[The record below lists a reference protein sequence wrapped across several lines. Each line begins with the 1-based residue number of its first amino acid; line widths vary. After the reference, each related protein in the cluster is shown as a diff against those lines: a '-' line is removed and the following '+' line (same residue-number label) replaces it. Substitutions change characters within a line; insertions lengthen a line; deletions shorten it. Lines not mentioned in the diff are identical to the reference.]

1 MRLPSPFNY
10 YRAQT
15 EGEALSLLGE
25 LQDKAV
31 LIAGGTD
38 FLSGRYSERI
48 ESLVD
53 ISGIKELSYIRNE
66 TGTVKIG
73 ALTTHTQVSTS
84 EVIKKEAFALADAE
98 TAIATV
104 EIRNRGTIG
113 GNICNA
119 SPCADTVP
127 PLMVLDSKLKISSK
141 EGERVVPIDQFFV
154 GPGETILEPHELL
167 TEIQIPLNVQG
178 NSCFMKLGRR
188 NAFNLSVVCIA
199 AFVAVEDGNFSTVR
213 IALGS
218 VAPTPIRAKRA
229 ERFLVGKKLSRDCID
244 EAADIV
250 KDDIKPITD
259 VRGTAEYRTEMSKAF
274 TRRVL
279 VKAAQQTAGG
289 LVGEEI

>member
-10 YRAQT
+10 YRAKT
-15 EGEALSLLGE
+15 EAEALSLLGE

-38 FLSGRYSERI
+38 FLSARCAQRI
-48 ESLVD
+48 ENLVD

-73 ALTTHTQVSTS
+73 ALTTHSQVSTS
-84 EVIKKEAFALADAE
+84 DVTKKEAFVLADAE
-98 TAIATV
+98 TAIGTV

-127 PLMVLDSKLKISSK
+127 PLMVLDSRVKISSK
-141 EGERVVPIDQFFV
+141 KGERVVPIDQFFV
-154 GPGETILEPHELL
+154 GPGKTILEPHELL
-167 TEIQIPLNVQG
+167 TEIQIPLNVEG

-188 NAFNLSVVCIA
+188 NAFNLSVVCVA
-199 AFVAVEDGNFSTVR
+199 AFVAVEDGRFSTVR

-218 VAPTPIRAKRA
+218 VAPTPIRAKKA
-229 ERFLVGKKLSRDCID
+229 ERFLVGKELSRDCID

-259 VRGTAEYRTEMSKAF
+259 VRGTVEYRTEMSKAF

-279 VKAAQQTAGG
+279 VKAVQQTAGG
-289 LVGEEI
+289 PVGGEI